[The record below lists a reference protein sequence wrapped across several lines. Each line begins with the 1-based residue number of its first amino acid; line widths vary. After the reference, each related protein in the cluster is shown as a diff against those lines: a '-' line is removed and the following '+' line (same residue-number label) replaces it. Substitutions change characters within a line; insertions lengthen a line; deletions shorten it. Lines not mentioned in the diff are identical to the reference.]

1 MTRDILAIGPRSPP
15 ITGPGLKNR
24 YIQAGLEDHGLDVHW
39 VNTLETRPKT
49 VAELLSKTLSY
60 DAYLLSASTKVR
72 LGVAP
77 LLATKLQSPGV
88 HGALFPAGGEFANEL
103 RALPGPV
110 RRFYRRTFSAFD
122 GVYPQTDELSRDLR
136 GLLDDSVQV
145 RTVPNLRP
153 LPESTGSA
161 TGGQN
166 GPLRLAYVGRIKESK
181 GIDDLL
187 EAYERASDAGADV
200 VLDIY
205 GHFLPDDPY
214 EDHFLDRCSRL
225 PGARFHGKLPNE
237 AVIPTLQDAD
247 AFVFPTVYDGEGFPG
262 ALVEAF
268 AAGCPVLATDWNF
281 NADIVTDGVDGRL
294 FEPRDVAALS
304 AHIRELADDRAA
316 LAELQAN
323 ARETGRQYSVERVT
337 GTIVEYLD
345 ESGWDLPGPTV
356 ERSEAVLAKQ

>member
-1 MTRDILAIGPRSPP
+1 MTREILAIGPRSPP

-24 YIQAGLEDHGLDVHW
+24 YIQAGLEAHGLDVTW
-39 VNTLETRPKT
+39 VNTLETHPRT
-49 VAELLSKTLSY
+49 VLEILSETLSY

-77 LLATKLQSPGV
+77 LLATKLRSPDV
-88 HGALFPAGGEFANEL
+88 HGALFPAGGEFADEL

-110 RRFYRRTFSAFD
+110 RRFYLRTFSAFD
-122 GVYPQTDELSRDLR
+122 GVYPQTDGLSDDLR

-153 LPESTGSA
+153 LPESGSA
-161 TGGQN
+161 SERPSGA
-166 GPLRLAYVGRIKESK
+166 LRLAYVGRIKESK

-187 EAYERASDAGADV
+187 AAYERASDAGADV

-214 EDHFLDRCSRL
+214 EDRFLDRCSRL

-268 AAGCPVLATDWNF
+268 AAGCPVLATEWNF

-294 FEPRDVAALS
+294 FSPHDVAALS
-304 AHIRELADDRAA
+304 DHIRA
-316 LAELQAN
+316 LAADPALLSDLQDG

-337 GTIVEYLD
+337 ASIVEHLD
-345 ESGWDLPGPTV
+345 ASGWDLPEPTV
-356 ERSEAVLAKQ
+356 ERSEAVATKQ

>member
-1 MTRDILAIGPRSPP
+1 MTREVLAIGPRSPP

-24 YIQAGLEDHGLDVHW
+24 YIQRGLEGHGLDVEW
-39 VNTLETRPKT
+39 VNTLETHPRT
-49 VAELLSKTLSY
+49 VADILTKTLSY

-77 LLATKLQSPGV
+77 LLATKLRSPGV
-88 HGALFPAGGEFANEL
+88 HGALFPAGGEFADEL
-103 RALPGPV
+103 RALPGPA

-122 GVYPQTDELSRDLR
+122 GVYPQTDELTDDLS

-153 LPESTGSA
+153 LPESTPSPRPSG
-161 TGGQN
+161 TLQ
-166 GPLRLAYVGRIKESK
+166 LAYVGRIKESK
-181 GIDDLL
+181 GLDDLL
-187 EAYERASDAGADV
+187 DAYERARDAGADA

-214 EDHFLDRCSRL
+214 EDHFLDRCSRV

-237 AVIPTLQDAD
+237 DVIPTLQEAD

-294 FEPRDVAALS
+294 FDPRDA
-304 AHIRELADDRAA
+304 AA
-316 LAELQAN
+316 LADIIGELAADSGRLADLQRG
-323 ARETGRQYSVERVT
+323 ARATGRQYSVERVT
-337 GTIVEYLD
+337 AGIVEHLD
-345 ESGWDLPGPTV
+345 ESGWDIPSSTAEQSGTV
-356 ERSEAVLAKQ
+356 LEAQ